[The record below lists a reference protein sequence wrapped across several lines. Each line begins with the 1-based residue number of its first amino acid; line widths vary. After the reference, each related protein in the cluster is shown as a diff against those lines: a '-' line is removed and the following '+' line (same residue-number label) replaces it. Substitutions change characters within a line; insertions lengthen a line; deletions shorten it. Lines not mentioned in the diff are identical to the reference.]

1 MASNH
6 PFQSL
11 SSKSPAGD
19 VESVGQSRSSNGSSN
34 VKCISAETARQLPE
48 PMRTEEDIIGHL
60 DVYVHH
66 AREIQNICI
75 YHKQDVYAKVCLTSD
90 PDTAVSTQTIN
101 GGGRNPVFNENLRL
115 DVRTV
120 ESTLKC
126 EIWMLSRVKNYLKD
140 QLLGFALIP
149 LADIVVA
156 RHGKLEQ
163 EFQLSSTDLF
173 HSPSGFV
180 QLSLSYVGSSPEV
193 MTVSAPISSAAITD
207 TLLPDAENVEST
219 PSEYEKIE
227 FPDLHVV
234 KENKMMLSEYI
245 GIPCDNLDAEC
256 ADNLVATTENE
267 DCPDTDAGVRIV
279 ESFSMGSADAVK
291 LDHDTPQSEVS
302 VNGSPEMNSAISQ
315 SLSEPSNVTHCT
327 NLSKNADPADG
338 EVDSSI
344 IHSNV
349 SVPPAIK
356 INVEQEQTVVQQDIV
371 DLYMKS
377 MQQFTESLAK
387 MKLPM
392 NFENNSSGSLENGKS
407 NSEQKVQDPKG
418 NGAKVFYGSRAFF

>member
-1 MASNH
+1 MTSNQ
-6 PFQSL
+6 PFQL
-11 SSKSPAGD
+11 SSLKSPAAD
-19 VESVGQSRSSNGSSN
+19 VGVERQTRSSNGSSN
-34 VKCISAETARQLPE
+34 VEHLSAGTASRLPE
-48 PMRTEEDIIGHL
+48 PMRTEDGFIGHL

-75 YHKQDVYAKVCLTSD
+75 YHKQDVYARVSLTSD
-90 PDTAVSTQTIN
+90 PDTTLSTQTIN

-115 DVRTV
+115 NVRTV
-120 ESTLKC
+120 ESALRC

-140 QLLGFALIP
+140 QLLGISLIP
-149 LADIVVA
+149 LSDVVIA
-156 RHGKLEQ
+156 TEGKLER

-193 MTVSAPISSAAITD
+193 MTISTPISSAAITD
-207 TLLPDAENVEST
+207 TILPDAENVESA

-256 ADNLVATTENE
+256 SDNLVVTAEN
-267 DCPDTDAGVRIV
+267 DDYPDTDAGVRIV
-279 ESFSMGSADAVK
+279 ESFSMGSVDTVK

-302 VNGSPEMNSAISQ
+302 VNGSPEISSAISL
-315 SLSEPSNVTHCT
+315 SLSEPSSVTHLT
-327 NLSKNADPADG
+327 NLDQNADTADG
-338 EVDSSI
+338 EVDSST

-349 SVPPAIK
+349 SVPPVIK
-356 INVEQEQTVVQQDIV
+356 INVEPEQTVVQQDIV

-392 NFENNSSGSLENGKS
+392 DIENNSSSSLGNSKS
-407 NSEQKVQDPKG
+407 NSEQKVQEPKG
-418 NGAKVFYGSRAFF
+418 NGGKVFYGSRAFF